1 MKTSYEEYLDFCK
14 TNAIT
19 KEQLI
24 NSKFYQFL
32 INEQNLV
39 ENETLLIAKIQSLVL
54 KSNPTR
60 LRIRNDRFLKLAKAK
75 ALGGLITGIKI
86 KDQHYYLF
94 FSTKYFFNYHFSP
107 NQSNSFITFDYDD
120 LINNWTTYSNDT
132 IIEKTYHKNYKIYFY
147 VSTDDNFDAK
157 QFNDFNQKIAKYDNL
172 VNQEINLI
180 TPPIADL
187 VKKKVR
193 TLYQDRCAL
202 LNQEDCEFACPSK
215 EIDLEFLKANDLNY
229 TDIHHFAP
237 KDFLTK
243 LFKNDLNWS
252 IIHDEINL
260 IPLCSPCHIAIH
272 KGKNNVQLVT
282 KVFQAI
288 IKSYQNQNRWEDYI
302 KYLKI
307 NFNLNVDDLLKVYL
321 KTH

>member
-1 MKTSYEEYLDFCK
+1 MKKSYEEYLDFCK

-19 KEQLI
+19 KDELI

-32 INEQNLV
+32 ISELNLV
-39 ENETLLIAKIQSLVL
+39 ENETLLIAKIESLAL
-54 KSNPTR
+54 KSNPSC

-86 KDQHYYLF
+86 KDKQYYLF
-94 FSTKYFFNYHFSP
+94 FSTKYFFNYHF
-107 NQSNSFITFDYDD
+107 NTNKSNSFITFDYDD
-120 LINNWTTYSNDT
+120 LVNNWTIYPNDT
-132 IIEKTYHKNYKIYFY
+132 IIEKNYHKNYKMYFY

-157 QFNDFNQKIAKYDNL
+157 QFNAFNQKITKCANL
-172 VNQEINLI
+172 VNQEIRSI

-187 VKKKVR
+187 VKKNVR
-193 TLYQDRCAL
+193 TLYQDQCGL
-202 LNQEDCEFACPSK
+202 SNQAGDEFVCPSK
-215 EIDLEFLKANDLNY
+215 EIDLEFLKTNDLNY

-237 KDFLTK
+237 KDFLAK

-260 IPLCSPCHIAIH
+260 IPLCSPCHVAIH

-288 IKSYQNQNRWEDYI
+288 IKSYQNQNRWEDFI

-321 KTH
+321 KTY